1 MRELAV
7 GGSIL
12 TKKYYSFENQVVF
25 TLYCFNFSMKRDSFL
40 ASMSSI
46 LVCTYVQPL
55 LSFQGYQKHPFEIY
69 DPKYGYLMTKLGV
82 PSNRRTTNSPKR
94 HLKISSSILF
104 LFLNISD
111 NIYVLIIQYRNEFR
125 VDIVVWFL

>member
-12 TKKYYSFENQVVF
+12 TKKYYSFENPSCIHFILLQF
-25 TLYCFNFSMKRDSFL
+25 FNEKRFLPCFHERHTCTNLFFL
-40 ASMSSI
+40 SKVI
-46 LVCTYVQPL
+46 RNT
-55 LSFQGYQKHPFEIY
+55 PFEIY

-111 NIYVLIIQYRNEFR
+111 NIYVLII
-125 VDIVVWFL
+125 

>member
-1 MRELAV
+1 MRELTV

-40 ASMSSI
+40 AYMSAI

-55 LSFQGYQKHPFEIY
+55 FFLSKVIRNTPFEIY

-94 HLKISSSILF
+94 HLKISSSILL

-111 NIYVLIIQYRNEFR
+111 NIYVLII
-125 VDIVVWFL
+125 